1 MVDVEKKVIT
11 GNLPKVK
18 KNKEFRDYTNA
29 FDRVSN
35 FYKQN
40 RKNQDLETVLKMK
53 NEILKLE
60 KCEMSVWEAAELLN
74 ELVDESDPDTEFS
87 QITHLLQTSE
97 TIRKAYPDE
106 KYDWFHLTGF
116 IHDLGKVLSHTK
128 MFNLPQ
134 WACVGD
140 TFPVG
145 CEFAETNVYPQ
156 FFEENADFKNP
167 ELMTKFGIYSNEIGL
182 DNVHMSFGHDE
193 YMYQVCVQN
202 GCKLPL
208 EALYIVRY
216 HSFYPWHQHG
226 SYSYLTNEK
235 DREML
240 HWVKEFQK
248 FDLYSKLPE
257 KPDVE
262 ALIPYYKGLIAKYFP
277 IEKIRW

>member
-1 MVDVEKKVIT
+1 MAQVICIPTSIESPTIKK
-11 GNLPKVK
+11 K
-18 KNKEFRDYTNA
+18 KDFRDYSNA

-35 FYKQN
+35 FYQLN
-40 RKNQDLETVLKMK
+40 RKNQDLETVFLKS
-53 NEILKLE
+53 EILKLE
-60 KCEMSVWEAAELLN
+60 KCQMSIWEAAELLN

-87 QITHLLQTSE
+87 QIIHLLQTSE
-97 TIRKAYPDE
+97 AIRKAYPEE

-116 IHDLGKVLSHTK
+116 IHDLGKVLSHSK

-156 FFEENADFKNP
+156 FFEANPDFNNPKYMSKN
-167 ELMTKFGIYSNEIGL
+167 GIYSEEIGL

-202 GCKLPL
+202 NSKLPL

-226 SYSYLTNEK
+226 SYSHLTNEK

-257 KPDVE
+257 KPDLEV
-262 ALIPYYKGLIAKYFP
+262 LIPYYKGLIAKYFTS
-277 IEKIRW
+277 EKIRW